1 MRVAH
6 DGFGG
11 IAGVVDQDFLRGDQ
25 DVYCVTVRFHVKRS
39 VRSKLQEIQAGEVA
53 G

>member
-6 DGFGG
+6 DLFGRISG
-11 IAGVVDQDFLRGDQ
+11 IVDQDFLRGDQ
-25 DVYCVTVRFHVKRS
+25 DVDGVAIGFDVEGAIRRE
-39 VRSKLQEIQAGEVA
+39 LQQIQAGEVA